1 MSMKVPI
8 QLLLGETMDDV
19 GGMEIF
25 RSVSM
30 RNVEKIGDES
40 YLELPLLGIS
50 MVLPDGETISA
61 VHLHASGHEGYS
73 EFQGE
78 LPAGIVFAMSREEA
92 RDRLGN
98 PAQCGDGG
106 RVLLLGPRPAWDAF
120 IVDGQRLHL
129 EYSEDNQSVRLI
141 TISAATV

>member
-1 MSMKVPI
+1 MNAPVQS
-8 QLLLGETMDDV
+8 LLGISRHDVRCMD
-19 GGMEIF
+19 IF
-25 RSVSM
+25 RSVVM
-30 RNVEKIGDES
+30 PAVEKIGDES
-40 YLELPLLGIS
+40 YLQLPLLGIS

-106 RVLLLGPRPAWDAF
+106 PVLLLGPRPAWDAF

-141 TISAATV
+141 TISAAMV

>member
-1 MSMKVPI
+1 MSALV
-8 QLLLGETMDDV
+8 QSLLGKSPHDVRSMD
-19 GGMEIF
+19 IF
-25 RSVSM
+25 RSVVM
-30 RNVEKIGDES
+30 PAVEKIGDES
-40 YLELPLLGIS
+40 YLELPSIGIS

-129 EYSEDNQSVRLI
+129 EYTEDNQSISLV
-141 TISAATV
+141 TISAVTA

>member
-1 MSMKVPI
+1 MKAQI
-8 QLLLGETMDDV
+8 QSLVGQTMNAV
-19 GGMEIF
+19 RGMGIF
-25 RSVSM
+25 LNGVIPDA
-30 RNVEKIGDES
+30 EKIGDES
-40 YLELPLLGIS
+40 YVELPLIGIS
-50 MVLPDGETISA
+50 MVLPDGEMISA

-92 RDRLGN
+92 RDRFGN

-106 RVLLLGPRPAWDAF
+106 RVLLLGLRPSWDAF

-129 EYSEDNQSVRLI
+129 EYAEDNQSVRLV
-141 TISAATV
+141 TISALTA

>member
-1 MSMKVPI
+1 MKAPI
-8 QLLLGETMDDV
+8 QSLVGQNINDV
-19 GGMEIF
+19 HGMGIF
-25 RSVSM
+25 RNVAM
-30 RNVEKIGDES
+30 LDVEKIGDES
-40 YLELPLLGIS
+40 YLQLPLLGIS

-73 EFQGE
+73 EFQDE

-92 RDRLGN
+92 RARLGN

>member
-1 MSMKVPI
+1 MNAVR
-8 QLLLGETMDDV
+8 GMD
-19 GGMEIF
+19 IF
-25 RSVSM
+25 LNGVISDT
-30 RNVEKIGDES
+30 EKIGDES
-40 YLELPLLGIS
+40 YVELPLIGIS

-92 RDRLGN
+92 RSRLGN

-106 RVLLLGPRPAWDAF
+106 RVLLLGLRPAWDAF

-129 EYSEDNQSVRLI
+129 EYTEDNQSIRLV
-141 TISAATV
+141 TISAVTD

>member
-1 MSMKVPI
+1 MKAPI
-8 QLLLGETMDDV
+8 QSLVGQNINDV
-19 GGMEIF
+19 HGMGIF
-25 RSVSM
+25 RNVAM
-30 RNVEKIGDES
+30 LDVEKIGDES
-40 YLELPLLGIS
+40 YLQLPLLGIS

-92 RDRLGN
+92 RARLGN

-106 RVLLLGPRPAWDAF
+106 PVLLLGPRPAWDAF

-129 EYSEDNQSVRLI
+129 EYAEDNQSVRLI

>member
-1 MSMKVPI
+1 MNAQIKS
-8 QLLLGETMDDV
+8 LLGKKLSDIR
-19 GGMEIF
+19 GMEIF
-25 RSVSM
+25 RNILM
-30 RNVEKIGDES
+30 PDVEEIGDES

-61 VHLHASGHEGYS
+61 VHLHAFGHEGYS

-78 LPAGIVFAMSREEA
+78 LPAGIVFAMSREAA

-141 TISAATV
+141 TISEATV